1 MRDFSYHAPASLAE
15 AHTLLA
21 QYGDDARL
29 MAGGTAL
36 TVMLKQSLVQADH
49 LVSLQRIPGLRRI
62 HLQSDGLHIGAL
74 ARLRDVETSPLVME
88 RAPLLA
94 EVYRQVATVRI
105 RNQATVGGGIAHADP
120 AQDPPPALLVLDATL
135 RLVSRTGQR
144 EVPISEF
151 FVDYYETALR
161 PGEVLTEVIVP
172 PQARE
177 GGSSGASL
185 RDNNPRAVYLRYTPR
200 TQDDYPTVSVAALAR
215 VERGVC
221 REVRVALGAA
231 APTALRVTAVE
242 EALRGKRVSQA
253 AVRRAAARVAEQIS
267 PLEDFRGS
275 ADYKRDMAIVF
286 TRRALEDVLGLT

>member
-1 MRDFSYHAPASLAE
+1 MRDFSYHSPASLAE
-15 AHTLLA
+15 AHSLLA
-21 QYGDDARL
+21 QYGEAARL

-49 LVSLQRIPGLRRI
+49 LVSLHRIPGLRRI
-62 HLQSDGLHIGAL
+62 HLQHDGLHIGAL
-74 ARLRDVETSPLVME
+74 ARLRDVETSPLVRE
-88 RAPLLA
+88 HAPLLA
-94 EVYRQVATVRI
+94 EAYRHVATVRI

-120 AQDPPPALLVLDATL
+120 AQDPPPALLVLDARL
-135 RLVSRTGQR
+135 RLVSRAGQR
-144 EVPISEF
+144 EAPIGEF
-151 FVDYYETALR
+151 FLDYYETALR

-172 PQARE
+172 PQP
-177 GGSSGASL
+177 
-185 RDNNPRAVYLRYTPR
+185 RDARAVYLRYTPR

-221 REVRVALGAA
+221 RDLRVALGAA
-231 APTALRVTAVE
+231 APTALRATAVE

-275 ADYKRDMAIVF
+275 ADYKRDMAVLF
-286 TRRALEDVLGLT
+286 TRRAVEHVLGLV

>member
-74 ARLRDVETSPLVME
+74 ARLRDVETSPLVKE
-88 RAPLLA
+88 HAPLLA

-105 RNQATVGGGIAHADP
+105 RNQATVGGGIIHADP
-120 AQDPPPALLVLDATL
+120 AQDPPPALLVLDARL
-135 RLVSRTGQR
+135 RLVSRAGQR
-144 EVPISEF
+144 EVPVREF
-151 FVDYYETALR
+151 FLDYYETALR

-172 PQARE
+172 LQTKHAR
-177 GGSSGASL
+177 AI
-185 RDNNPRAVYLRYTPR
+185 YLRYTPR

-242 EALRGKRVSQA
+242 EALGGKRVSQA
-253 AVRRAAARVAEQIS
+253 AVRRAAALVAEQIT

-275 ADYKRDMAIVF
+275 ADYKRDMAVVF
-286 TRRALEDVLGLT
+286 TRRALEGVLGLG